1 MLFGAQQRRA
11 RPAEPVTAAWGDNEM
26 RQKQLLGIALLAM
39 VMSTMAT
46 ATVSQLGGVLVK
58 NQDNAAVITVLANG
72 AFTHTEYRPTD
83 NLMLV
88 DLAGVSIA
96 HHDAEVHAVF
106 APGVRSYRV
115 VGYRSTSGAEVNVSD
130 IEGGLEVR
138 VTGDAARVAPVK
150 ETSAPAVRTSG
161 PVSRI
166 NNISIARAKDALNIE
181 ISGSGPM
188 TAKTMKLTQPD
199 RVVVDIPNSVLQG
212 RPRDIQVNSND
223 VKA

>member
-46 ATVSQLGGVLVK
+46 ATVSQLGSVLVK
-58 NQDNAAVITVLANG
+58 NQDSTAVITVLANG

-96 HHDAEVHAVF
+96 NQDAKIHAVS
-106 APGVRSYRV
+106 APGVRSYRI
-115 VGYRSTSGAEVNVSD
+115 VGYLSTSGAEVARLEVNLAPGAKANVSD

-138 VTGDAARVAPVK
+138 VTGDAGVAP
-150 ETSAPAVRTSG
+150 
-161 PVSRI
+161 
-166 NNISIARAKDALNIE
+166 
-181 ISGSGPM
+181 
-188 TAKTMKLTQPD
+188 
-199 RVVVDIPNSVLQG
+199 G
-212 RPRDIQVNSND
+212 RES
-223 VKA
+223 

>member
-115 VGYRSTSGAEVNVSD
+115 VGYRSTSGAEVARLEVNLAPGAKVNVSD

-138 VTGDAARVAPVK
+138 VTGAVKVAAK
-150 ETSAPAVRTSG
+150 ESSAPA
-161 PVSRI
+161 
-166 NNISIARAKDALNIE
+166 
-181 ISGSGPM
+181 
-188 TAKTMKLTQPD
+188 
-199 RVVVDIPNSVLQG
+199 
-212 RPRDIQVNSND
+212 
-223 VKA
+223 